1 MARVIKWFALG
12 LVAVVAL
19 VVLLVV
25 AIILLVDPNDY
36 RDDIGRIVEEQTG
49 QELVIEGDIRLS
61 FFPWLG
67 LDLGRTRLENRE
79 GFGDDPF
86 VSIESAGI
94 AVKLMPLLRREVVLD
109 TVRLDGLRANLI
121 VNEEGDANWDL
132 DLPGDDDVAP
142 DEPTVAEDDDN
153 ADAEPGQLPVTIGT
167 IQGVRITNLHVNYED
182 WQTGARHQAG
192 PVNLSLGELLLD
204 EDVSLDADWVASLDD
219 DTRVKGSLE
228 GLLQASSDFQR
239 FSASLTNLQA
249 LAFAEGLPEDG
260 LELEMSAVFDAD
272 LEQDTARLSDFV
284 ARVAGLRLDAAADIT
299 ALTADPRVEGTF
311 GIPETDLRRV
321 LERMDIELP
330 EMADDDALRRFSLDG
345 SFTAL
350 TDRADITELAIRL
363 DDTRLNGTASIT
375 DFATQAVRFDF
386 HGDRFDADRYLPPGT
401 GDEGAGAATVGEAG
415 DEDAE
420 AAEIPLEPLRDLN
433 LEGRFRLDELR
444 VAGFDVTD
452 IGINVSAADGLIRI
466 HPLVARLYQ
475 GEYQGDIRLDA
486 TGDVL
491 RVSAN
496 ERLSGVQAQPIVTQF
511 LGRDL
516 LRGRGGF
523 RLQAETAGLDPMA
536 MLRELV
542 GEMELDFADGAVVG
556 LNLAQMT
563 RNATARLQGQSA
575 QEPEER
581 TTDFTNLRALLRID
595 RGTIRN
601 ERLSV
606 QSPLFRVDGGG
617 EANIFEQTVDYA
629 LTVNLVGTL
638 EGQDGASLDSL
649 RRVPIPLR
657 FSGSLLSPDINLD
670 LQAALT
676 AQQRERLLEGEEA
689 VRERAREEEERAR
702 ERARQEEE
710 RARERLQEE
719 REQREG
725 EVRDRAR
732 DQLRRLLD

>member
-12 LVAVVAL
+12 VVAVVAL
-19 VVLLVV
+19 VVLLAV

-94 AVKLMPLLRREVVLD
+94 AVKLMPLLRREVELD

-121 VNEEGDANWDL
+121 VNEDGDANWDL
-132 DLPGDDDVAP
+132 DLPGDDEVAP
-142 DEPTVAEDDDN
+142 DEPTVAVDDDDV
-153 ADAEPGQLPVTIGT
+153 DAEPGQLPVTIGT

-219 DTRVKGSLE
+219 DTRVEGSLE

-239 FSASLTNLQA
+239 FGASFTNLQV

-321 LERMDIELP
+321 LERMEIELP

-350 TDRADITELAIRL
+350 GDRADITELAIRL

-638 EGQDGASLDSL
+638 EGQDGASLDNL

-676 AQQRERLLEGEEA
+676 AQQRERLREGEEA

>member
-94 AVKLMPLLRREVVLD
+94 AVKLMPLLRREVELD

-121 VNEEGDANWDL
+121 VNEDGDANWDL
-132 DLPGDDDVAP
+132 DLPGDDEVAP
-142 DEPTVAEDDDN
+142 DEPTVAVDDDD

-219 DTRVKGSLE
+219 DTRVEGSLE

-321 LERMDIELP
+321 LERMEIELP

-638 EGQDGASLDSL
+638 EGQDGASLDNL

>member
-12 LVAVVAL
+12 VVAVVAL
-19 VVLLVV
+19 VVLLAV

-94 AVKLMPLLRREVVLD
+94 AVKLMPLLRREVELD

-121 VNEEGDANWDL
+121 VNEDGDANWDL
-132 DLPGDDDVAP
+132 DLPGDDEVAP
-142 DEPTVAEDDDN
+142 DEPTVAVDDDDV
-153 ADAEPGQLPVTIGT
+153 DAEPGQLPVTIGT

-219 DTRVKGSLE
+219 DTRVEGSLE

-239 FSASLTNLQA
+239 FGASFTNLQV

-321 LERMDIELP
+321 LERMEIELP

-638 EGQDGASLDSL
+638 EGQDGASLDNL

>member
-1 MARVIKWFALG
+1 MARVIKWLALG
-12 LVAVVAL
+12 VVAVVAL
-19 VVLLVV
+19 LVLLVV

-61 FFPWLG
+61 FLPWLG

-109 TVRLDGLRANLI
+109 TIRLDGLRANLI
-121 VNEEGDANWDL
+121 VNEDGDANWDL
-132 DLPGDDDVAP
+132 DLPADDDTAA
-142 DEPTVAEDDDN
+142 DEPAVVEDDTD
-153 ADAEPGQLPVTIGT
+153 ADTDPAQLPVTIGT
-167 IQGVRITNLHVNYED
+167 IQGVRITDLHVNYED

-192 PVNLSLGELLLD
+192 PVNLRLGELLLD

-219 DTRVKGSLE
+219 DTRVEGSLD
-228 GLLQASSDFQR
+228 GLLRASSDFQQFR
-239 FSASLTNLQA
+239 AILTNLEMR
-249 LAFAEGLPEDG
+249 AFAEGLPEDG
-260 LELEMSAVFDAD
+260 LELELSAAFDAD
-272 LEQDTARLSDFV
+272 LQQDTARLSDFV
-284 ARVAGLRLDAAADIT
+284 ARVAGLRLDAAANIS
-299 ALTADPRVEGTF
+299 ALSTDPRVEGTF

-321 LERMDIELP
+321 FERMDIELP
-330 EMADDDALRRFSLDG
+330 EMADDEALRRFSLDG
-345 SFTAL
+345 AFTAL
-350 TDRADITELAIRL
+350 TERADITELAIRL
-363 DDTRLNGTASIT
+363 DDTRLEGTASIT
-375 DFATQAVRFDF
+375 DFATQAIVFDF
-386 HGDRFDADRYLPPGT
+386 HGDRFDADRYLPPGSD
-401 GDEGAGAATVGEAG
+401 DEGGGAVAVGDAG

-433 LEGRFRLDELR
+433 LDGRFRLDELR
-444 VAGFDVTD
+444 VAGFDVSD
-452 IGINVSAADGLIRI
+452 IDINVTAADGTIRV
-466 HPLVARLYQ
+466 HPLVARLYE

-486 TGDVL
+486 TGDAL
-491 RVSAN
+491 CVSAN
-496 ERLSGVQAQPIVTQF
+496 ERLSGVQAQPIVKQF

-523 RLQAETAGLDPMA
+523 RLQAETSGLDPMA

-542 GEMELDFADGAVVG
+542 GEVELDFADGAVVG
-556 LNLAQMT
+556 LNLAQMV
-563 RNATARLQGQSA
+563 RNATARMQGQSVR
-575 QEPEER
+575 EVDER

-595 RGTIRN
+595 KGRIRN
-601 ERLSV
+601 DRLTI
-606 QSPLFRVDGGG
+606 QSPLFRVEGGG

-629 LTVNLVGTL
+629 LNVNLVGSL
-638 EGQDGASLDSL
+638 EGQDGASLDDL

-676 AQQRERLLEGEEA
+676 AQQRERLREEEEA
-689 VRERAREEEERAR
+689 VRERARQEEERAR

-710 RARERLQEE
+710 RARERLREE
-719 REQREG
+719 RDQREG
-725 EVRDRAR
+725 EARDRAR

>member
-12 LVAVVAL
+12 VVAVVAL
-19 VVLLVV
+19 VVLLAV

-121 VNEEGDANWDL
+121 VNEDGDANWDL
-132 DLPGDDDVAP
+132 DLPGDDEVAP
-142 DEPTVAEDDDN
+142 DEPTVAVDDDDV
-153 ADAEPGQLPVTIGT
+153 DAEPGQLPVTIGT

-219 DTRVKGSLE
+219 DTRVEGSLE

-239 FSASLTNLQA
+239 FGASFTNLQV

-321 LERMDIELP
+321 LERMEIELP

-350 TDRADITELAIRL
+350 GDRADITELAIRL

-638 EGQDGASLDSL
+638 EGQDGASLDNL

-676 AQQRERLLEGEEA
+676 AQQRERLREGEEA